1 MNYFEIIIKSF
12 IQLIANVTVGIF
24 TFTVT
29 LTILFGV
36 WELLKAIGRMIVR
49 RLPDSQISEEEQQRV
64 EEALY
69 EKIKNGNNH

>member
-24 TFTVT
+24 TFTVAAV
-29 LTILFGV
+29 ILFGV
-36 WELLKAIGRMIVR
+36 WELSKAIGRMIVR